1 MCDGGS
7 GQEGAGAALG
17 MFGGVISSLGKG
29 RTGRANWRN
38 RKLYAEIN
46 ERNAKKA
53 YYDSLKDLTARGLQE
68 AGIIANNA
76 EGIASKLNKRAAI
89 EGVSAGESNVV
100 ASKMDNIRAALK
112 TDVNARRAALM
123 SRRNI
128 NSMATQSHVAME
140 SRVNQGWSQVGAPPP
155 GFGLGDFLSLG
166 GALLKASANA

>member
-1 MCDGGS
+1 MCEAGLMSAGGAMIS
-7 GQEGAGAALG
+7 GMSKAGTD
-17 MFGGVISSLGKG
+17 K
-29 RTGRANWRN
+29 ANWRN
-38 RKLYAEIN
+38 RKQYAEIN

-53 YYDSLKDLTARGLQE
+53 YYDSLKDLTARGQQE

-140 SRVNQGWSQVGAPPP
+140 SRVNQGWSQVGAPPA
-155 GFGLGDFLSLG
+155 GFGLGELLSIG
-166 GALLKASANA
+166 GMLMSD